1 MSCSISNLHSQIEPH
16 SCAEAKA
23 LFTELSKRFV
33 NRYLV
38 HSILC
43 SPDVLYFNT
52 IDKRGIETLLVD
64 EDDIIDIERDR
75 ESLMHF
81 VKFLYEDNQAHFC
94 KITWSFS

>member
-1 MSCSISNLHSQIEPH
+1 MSYSISNLHSQIEPH

-43 SPDVLYFNT
+43 SPDVLYFHT
-52 IDKRGIETLLVD
+52 LDKTGIETLLVD

-81 VKFLYEDNQAHFC
+81 DNFLYKDNQAHFC
-94 KITWSFS
+94 KIT